1 MATADF
7 NCSPTQNP
15 CAQCGKPIAR
25 PIWSE
30 RGPDRIAFVW
40 SCDACNYEFA
50 TIAIFATPAPDDHKI
65 AA

>member
-1 MATADF
+1 MPAADF

-25 PIWSE
+25 PLWSE
-30 RGPDRIAFVW
+30 RGSDRMSFIW
-40 SCDACNYEFA
+40 SCNACDYQFT
-50 TIAIFATPAPDDHKI
+50 TIAIFRTHTPDDHKI